1 MSIRHASAHAV
12 RVKYQ
17 PAALILAVAVV
28 FGGLAACGPRN
39 DAAAPP
45 STATPVEAAAA
56 DPTTAGPTTE
66 PSPSA
71 SSAPAVENTP
81 VVEKRTVR
89 VTKSIPYGTRTV
101 KDPSRAAG
109 TKSVRVTGVAGART
123 LTYQVT
129 LTDGVETGRKL
140 VRSAVTRR
148 PITKVIVLGTKPA
161 STCDPNYSG
170 QCVPIASDV
179 DCGGGSGNGPA
190 YVYGAVKV
198 VGDDIYDLDRDG
210 DGIGCDK

>member
-17 PAALILAVAVV
+17 PAALVLAVAVV
-28 FGGLAACGPRN
+28 FGGLAACGPQN
-39 DAAAPP
+39 DAAAPS
-45 STATPVEAAAA
+45 STPTPVEAAAAPSAPVA

-71 SSAPAVENTP
+71 SSAP

-89 VTKSIPYGTRTV
+89 VTKSIPFGTRTV

-109 TKSVRVTGVAGART
+109 TKSVRVKGVTGVRT

-129 LTDGVETGRKL
+129 VTDGVETGRKL

-148 PITKVIVLGTKPA
+148 PVTKVIVLGTKRA
-161 STCDPNYSG
+161 SNCDPNYSG

-198 VGDDIYDLDRDG
+198 VGNDIYDLDRDG
-210 DGIGCDK
+210 DGYGCEK